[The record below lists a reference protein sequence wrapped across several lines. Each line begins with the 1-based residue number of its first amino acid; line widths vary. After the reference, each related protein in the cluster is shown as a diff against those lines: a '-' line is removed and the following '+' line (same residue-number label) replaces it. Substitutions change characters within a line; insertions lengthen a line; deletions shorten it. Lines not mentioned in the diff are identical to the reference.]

1 MIVTILQTG
10 ETMEVNAS
18 YGSRLIE
25 QGKAKL
31 SPAEKDEAA
40 HVSTR
45 TKNRKNVTKDGA
57 D

>member
-31 SPAEKDEAA
+31 IQAEKDEAA